1 MEMTQLA
8 PNLFVG
14 EQITEEDLGEL
25 AREGFTDVVC
35 NRPDGE
41 HPGSAVS
48 SKMNEVAKGLGLAFH
63 YHPITP
69 GEPFA
74 GEAEN
79 LAGVVAQPGAKV
91 FAYCRSGMRATKAWS
106 LAPGK
111 PNRGS
116 PVGLPKQIRDCAERA
131 ALNHSKLNE

>member
-14 EQITEEDLGEL
+14 AQITKDDLAAL
-25 AREGFTDVVC
+25 ASEGFTDVVC
-35 NRPDGE
+35 NRPDAE

-48 SKMNEVAKGLGLAFH
+48 SKMAGIAKNLGLAFH

-74 GEAEN
+74 EEADK
-79 LAGVVAQPGAKV
+79 LSAVVARPKAKV
-91 FAYCRSGMRATKAWS
+91 FAYCRSGMRASNAWA
-106 LAPGK
+106 LAKSNQAG
-111 PNRGS
+111 GH
-116 PVGLPKQIRDCAERA
+116 QQA
-131 ALNHSKLNE
+131 